1 MHKNNATEGPAMK
14 IDVFNHV
21 FPPEFFEQ
29 VEGLMPDAAVKRW
42 KSIETIY
49 NMDARLKMLDEFD
62 DYQQIISMSQPP
74 IDAIAGPNESPA
86 LTRVANDGMA
96 RICREH
102 PDRMPWFIA
111 SLPMNNTEAALAEI
125 DRAIDEL
132 GAVGFQLFTNVN
144 NKALD
149 QPEFRDIFRKIS
161 ERGKTIWLHPTR
173 PATHPDYLTEDRS
186 FYEIF
191 WGFGWA
197 YETSAA
203 MARIVCSGM
212 FDELPNLKIIAH
224 HWGAYA
230 PHAEGRFTP
239 SWESRNAEMG
249 DGKSF
254 RDTLKKPMVEY
265 FKDFYGDTAMF
276 GAQAASQAGLDF
288 FGADHSFFATD
299 CPYDEE
305 GGGRLIRST
314 IGVIEQL
321 RCSDADRLM
330 MFESNTKKM
339 IGV

>member
-1 MHKNNATEGPAMK
+1 MK

-21 FPPEFFEQ
+21 FPTEFFEQ
-29 VEGLMPDAAVKRW
+29 IEGLMPDAAVKRW
-42 KSIETIY
+42 KSIETIH
-49 NMDARLKMLDEFD
+49 NMDARLRMLDEFD

-74 IDAIAGPNESPA
+74 IDSVAGPNDSPG

-96 RICREH
+96 RICREN

-125 DRAIDEL
+125 DRVIDEL

-149 QPEFRDIFRKIS
+149 QPEFRDIFAKIAQ
-161 ERGKTIWLHPTR
+161 RGKTIWLHPTR

-212 FDELPNLKIIAH
+212 FDEIPNLRIIAH
-224 HWGAYA
+224 HWGAYT

-254 RDTLKKPMVEY
+254 RDTLKKPMIDY

-305 GGGRLIRST
+305 GGARLIRST
-314 IGVIEQL
+314 IDVIGNL
-321 RCSDADRLM
+321 RCSDEDRIM
-330 MFESNTKKM
+330 MFESNTRKL

>member
-1 MHKNNATEGPAMK
+1 MK

-21 FPPEFFEQ
+21 FPPEFFEK

-42 KSIETIY
+42 KSIETIH
-49 NMDARLKMLDEFD
+49 NMDARNRMLEQFD

-74 IDAIAGPNESPA
+74 IDSIAGPNDSPA

-96 RICREH
+96 RICREN

-125 DRAIDEL
+125 DRVIDEL

-149 QPEFRDIFRKIS
+149 QPEFRDIFAKIAQ
-161 ERGKTIWLHPTR
+161 RGKTIWLHPTR

-212 FDELPNLKIIAH
+212 FDEIPNLRIIAH
-224 HWGAYA
+224 HWGAYT

-254 RDTLKKPMVEY
+254 RDTLKKPMIDY

-276 GAQAASQAGLDF
+276 GAQAASQCGLDF

-305 GGGRLIRST
+305 GGARLIRST
-314 IGVIEQL
+314 IDVIANL
-321 RCSDADRLM
+321 RCSEEDRIM
-330 MFESNTKKM
+330 MFESNTRKL

>member
-1 MHKNNATEGPAMK
+1 
-14 IDVFNHV
+14 
-21 FPPEFFEQ
+21 
-29 VEGLMPDAAVKRW
+29 
-42 KSIETIY
+42 
-49 NMDARLKMLDEFD
+49 
-62 DYQQIISMSQPP
+62 
-74 IDAIAGPNESPA
+74 
-86 LTRVANDGMA
+86 
-96 RICREH
+96 
-102 PDRMPWFIA
+102 MPWFIA
-111 SLPMNNTEAALAEI
+111 SLPMNNTEAAIAEV
-125 DRAIDEL
+125 DRVIDEH

-149 QPEFRDIFRKIS
+149 QPEFRDIFAKIAQ
-161 ERGKTIWLHPTR
+161 RGKTIWLHPTR

-212 FDELPNLKIIAH
+212 FDEIPDLRIIAH
-224 HWGAYA
+224 HWGAYT

-254 RDTLKKPMVEY
+254 RDTLKKPLIDY

-305 GGGRLIRST
+305 GGARLIRST
-314 IGVIEQL
+314 IDVIANL
-321 RCSDADRLM
+321 RCSEEDRIM

-339 IGV
+339 IGI

>member
-1 MHKNNATEGPAMK
+1 MK

-21 FPPEFFEQ
+21 FPPEFFEK
-29 VEGLMPDAAVKRW
+29 VDGLMPDAAVRRW
-42 KSIETIY
+42 KSMDTIH
-49 NMDARLKMLDEFD
+49 NMDARLRMLDEFD

-74 IDAIAGPNESPA
+74 IDAIAGPNDSPA

-96 RICREH
+96 KICGEN

-149 QPEFRDIFRKIS
+149 QPEFRDIFGKIAQ
-161 ERGKTIWLHPTR
+161 RGKTIWLHPTR
-173 PATHPDYLTEDRS
+173 PGTHPDYLTEDRS

-212 FDELPNLKIIAH
+212 FDEIPNLRIIAH
-224 HWGAYA
+224 HWGAYT

-254 RDTLKKPMVEY
+254 RDTLKKPMVDY

-276 GAQAASQAGLDF
+276 GAQAASQCGLDF

-305 GGGRLIRST
+305 GGARLIRST
-314 IGVIEQL
+314 IDVIANLQ
-321 RCSDADRLM
+321 CSEEDRIM